1 MKIKYLFVLAVLMS
15 TIPAFALP
23 PPKVSV
29 PKTGGG
35 PKLIPVLRKDFLEP
49 SSGYKVS
56 PAPSRGMANAVFIS
70 GAVATGLRVLEE
82 INKGNDTPSVKVAPP
97 GVSRNQIFISP
108 TDTKKEP
115 SVPTIYVMPVQVIDP
130 HIR

>member
-1 MKIKYLFVLAVLMS
+1 MKTRICFVLAVLMS

-35 PKLIPVLRKDFLEP
+35 PKLIPVLRDDFFEP
-49 SSGYKVS
+49 SRNYKVS
-56 PAPSRGMANAVFIS
+56 PAPSRGLANAVFIS
-70 GAVATGLRVLEE
+70 GAVATGLHLLNELE
-82 INKGNDTPSVKVAPP
+82 KGNDNPSVKVAPP
-97 GVSRNQIFISP
+97 GVSRNQILVTP
-108 TDTKKEP
+108 ADTKKEP
-115 SVPTIYVMPVQVIDP
+115 AVPTYVMPVQIIDP